1 MNDYFSKKRWT
12 PRSPEWLEHWEAMAS
27 GEMPVP
33 ECVRQVVRMVMAE
46 EVEAMLCEKG
56 FVPGAVG
63 ERHAAFKAVMEKLRN
78 MPHMEAVRQLDRYF
92 TGLTPE
98 DRAVLVQLQTR
109 PSNSTLADA
118 ARVPVDKFLEIKD
131 SLPDKLTATK

>member
-1 MNDYFSKKRWT
+1 MNDYFSKKRWA
-12 PRSPEWLEHWEAMAS
+12 PREPEWLEYWEAMAS
-27 GEMPVP
+27 GDMPVP

-46 EVEAMLCEKG
+46 EVEGMLCEKG
-56 FVPGAVG
+56 FVPGAAG

-78 MPHMEAVRQLDRYF
+78 MPHMEAVRQFDRYF

-109 PSNSTLADA
+109 PSDSRLAEA
-118 ARVPVDKFLEIKD
+118 ARLPVDQFMDIKH